1 MSDLYPISKL
11 DWVPVGSNSIY
22 SIGNVLKADG

>member
-11 DWVPVGSNSIY
+11 DWVPVDSNLIY